1 MPLLCRGLSCIL
13 RRLEPQRLRRLEPER
28 LLWPCLRRSLSDAAT
43 PRFEVPRHLVEV
55 SHSHS
60 SGPGGQN
67 VNKVSTKVDLRLDLS
82 STPWLPSD
90 VRERLLVQAK
100 SHVHRRGLLIQCGE
114 TRSQA
119 RNLQLAFARLQ
130 GMVDAASVAPMV
142 KPERV
147 IDLEPPAHLK
157 RRRKDAK
164 RQQAHKKQN
173 RGGRGA
179 EF

>member
-55 SHSHS
+55 SHSRS